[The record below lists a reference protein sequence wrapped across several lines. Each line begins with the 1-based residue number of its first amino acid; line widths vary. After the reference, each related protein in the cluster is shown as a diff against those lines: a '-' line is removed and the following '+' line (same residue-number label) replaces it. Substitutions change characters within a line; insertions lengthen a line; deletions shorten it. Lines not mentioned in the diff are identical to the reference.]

1 MKQMQK
7 KLVALVLAL
16 VMVCSMIASAL
27 AEEVATV
34 TDLQPVEESAVTSA
48 PVEETPDVT
57 EEPAPEATEEPAP
70 EATEEP
76 APEVTEDPAP
86 EATEESAPEA
96 TEEPAPEA
104 TEEPAPEVTEE
115 PAPEATEEPEF
126 VFTGKVGV
134 RMLNTGDIY
143 LGDTVVLMA
152 VVLDANAEYTISWE
166 VCKDGLNWET
176 IQENADH
183 YTFVVT
189 EENAGYAYRAVLTV
203 AE

>member
-57 EEPAPEATEEPAP
+57 EEPAPEATEE
-70 EATEEP
+70 
-76 APEVTEDPAP
+76 
-86 EATEESAPEA
+86 SAPEA
-96 TEEPAPEA
+96 
-104 TEEPAPEVTEE
+104 TEE

>member
-70 EATEEP
+70 EA
-76 APEVTEDPAP
+76 
-86 EATEESAPEA
+86 
-96 TEEPAPEA
+96 
-104 TEEPAPEVTEE
+104 TEE

>member
-70 EATEEP
+70 EATEE
-76 APEVTEDPAP
+76 
-86 EATEESAPEA
+86 SAPEA
-96 TEEPAPEA
+96 
-104 TEEPAPEVTEE
+104 TEE

>member
-7 KLVALVLAL
+7 KLVALELAL

-70 EATEEP
+70 EVTEE
-76 APEVTEDPAP
+76 PAP

-96 TEEPAPEA
+96 
-104 TEEPAPEVTEE
+104 TEE

>member
-76 APEVTEDPAP
+76 APE
-86 EATEESAPEA
+86 A

-104 TEEPAPEVTEE
+104 TEE

>member
-1 MKQMQK
+1 MMNVEK
-7 KLVALVLAL
+7 KVVALVLAL
-16 VMVCSMIASAL
+16 VMVCSMIVTAL

-34 TDLQPVEESAVTSA
+34 TDLLPVDETTVASDPVDETVIEVTD
-48 PVEETPDVT
+48 DVT
-57 EEPAPEATEEPAP
+57 
-70 EATEEP
+70 
-76 APEVTEDPAP
+76 
-86 EATEESAPEA
+86 
-96 TEEPAPEA
+96 
-104 TEEPAPEVTEE
+104 TEE

-126 VFTGKVGV
+126 VFTGRVGV

-143 LGDTVVLMA
+143 LGDTVVLQA
-152 VVLDANAEYTISWE
+152 VVVDANAEYTISWE

>member
-57 EEPAPEATEEPAP
+57 EEPAPEATEEP
-70 EATEEP
+70 
-76 APEVTEDPAP
+76 
-86 EATEESAPEA
+86 APEA

>member
-76 APEVTEDPAP
+76 APEVTEEPAP
-86 EATEESAPEA
+86 EATEEP
-96 TEEPAPEA
+96 TPEA

-115 PAPEATEEPEF
+115 PAPEAAEEPEF
-126 VFTGKVGV
+126 VFTGRVGV

-143 LGDTVVLMA
+143 LGDTVVLLA
-152 VVLDANAEYTISWE
+152 VVVDANAEYTISWE
-166 VCKDGLNWET
+166 VCRDGLNWET
-176 IQENADH
+176 VQENMDH

>member
-16 VMVCSMIASAL
+16 VMVCSMIASVL

-76 APEVTEDPAP
+76 APEVTEEPAP

-96 TEEPAPEA
+96 
-104 TEEPAPEVTEE
+104 TEE

>member
-57 EEPAPEATEEPAP
+57 EEPAPEAAEEP
-70 EATEEP
+70 
-76 APEVTEDPAP
+76 
-86 EATEESAPEA
+86 APEA

-104 TEEPAPEVTEE
+104 TEEPAPE
-115 PAPEATEEPEF
+115 ATEEPGF

-203 AE
+203 A